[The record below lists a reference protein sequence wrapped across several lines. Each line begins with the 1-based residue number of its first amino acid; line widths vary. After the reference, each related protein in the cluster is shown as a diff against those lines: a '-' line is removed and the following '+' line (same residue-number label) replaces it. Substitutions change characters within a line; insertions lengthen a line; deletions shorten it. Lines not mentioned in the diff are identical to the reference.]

1 MKKYFSLHFV
11 QCNPQHDVNVQILI
25 KATIQTFSITY
36 IFINGFK
43 KVYFIVMFDI
53 VSSSK
58 TTVGKIETTL
68 NSFLGRIKQQ
78 AQVTHQ
84 K

>member
-1 MKKYFSLHFV
+1 MFGF
-11 QCNPQHDVNVQILI
+11 
-25 KATIQTFSITY
+25 

-43 KVYFIVMFDI
+43 KVYFILMFDI

-58 TTVGKIETTL
+58 TTESTLCFIEIDFNIFAVCYAEL
-68 NSFLGRIKQQ
+68 YKNGVPSIVPLGSCWMPVKKQRTS
-78 AQVTHQ
+78 THVNYLLQ